1 MIKKIDFNSVLPCT
15 LYTDKNGYCNK
26 YVKLYLEEDDD
37 LARNILES
45 IYYIGRGYAT
55 RKALQN
61 YFNISEFVLRTKLD
75 ILYKFNLIDYK
86 NPKSE
91 NSHIVLTIAGTSFV
105 LKRALQAV
113 SNNDPKLDKSNNL
126 YFLASFLKDKEHSTF
141 FLEKREDRDNVLSN
155 NLASYPSG
163 YFSSCKEQSI
173 IRLEEKHI
181 YLLKQESNSFV
192 YALSI
197 TTNKTSTVSTLA
209 ISIVKKII
217 SAIKFTSTYI
227 DLYVASVGFIIVVN
241 GENTHYVDKAV
252 KTIKNN
258 DFSQKNRLE
267 LLNYLASK
275 ETGLGLEDI
284 LNYKITIKYNTL

>member
-1 MIKKIDFNSVLPCT
+1 MIKKINFDKVLP
-15 LYTDKNGYCNK
+15 NGIEDGGFINK

-45 IYYIGRGYAT
+45 IYFLGRGFAT
-55 RKALQN
+55 KNALKL
-61 YFNISEFVLRTKLD
+61 YFNISDSTLRTKLD
-75 ILYKFNLIDYK
+75 ILYNLNLIEYRSK
-86 NPKSE
+86 NKKT
-91 NSHIVLTIAGTSFV
+91 SHIALGISGASFIQ
-105 LKRALQAV
+105 KRKLLAV
-113 SNNDPKLDKSNNL
+113 SNINPRLDKSNNL
-126 YFLASFLKDKEHSTF
+126 YFIASLLKDKGHSTF
-141 FLEKREDRDNVLSN
+141 FLEKREDRDSILSN
-155 NLASYPSG
+155 NLASYIPG
-163 YFSSCKEQSI
+163 YFANSKEESI
-173 IRLEEKHI
+173 ARLEEKHI
-181 YLLKQESNSFV
+181 YLLKQESASFV

-197 TTNKTSTVSTLA
+197 TTNKASTVSTLA

-227 DLYVASVGFIIVVN
+227 NLYTAKISFIIVVN

-258 DFSQKNRLE
+258 DFSHKNRLE